1 MIKAIRPSQL
11 QDWIAAC
18 QADDPGCRPLV
29 LDVRE
34 PWELQTASIKADGF
48 ELVAMPMASIP
59 ARLGELPQERPIAC
73 LCHHGG
79 RSAQVCMFLER
90 QGFSGVINL
99 AGGVAGWAAQVDPR
113 MAQY

>member
-1 MIKAIRPSQL
+1 MRQISPVQL
-11 QDWIAAC
+11 AERLHDTQQPA
-18 QADDPGCRPLV
+18 PLL

-34 PWELQTASIKADGF
+34 PWELEICRIDGS
-48 ELVAMPMASIP
+48 VAMPMGSVP
-59 ARLGELPQERPIAC
+59 ARVDELDRGREIVVI
-73 LCHHGG
+73 CHHGG

-90 QGFSGVINL
+90 QGFSNVINL

>member
-1 MIKAIRPSQL
+1 MRQISPARLAQRLNDAQQP
-11 QDWIAAC
+11 A
-18 QADDPGCRPLV
+18 PLL

-34 PWELQTASIKADGF
+34 PWELEICLIEGS
-48 ELVAMPMASIP
+48 VAMPMGSVP
-59 ARLGELPQERPIAC
+59 ARFPELDRDRETVVI
-73 LCHHGG
+73 CHHGG

>member
-1 MIKAIRPSQL
+1 MRQISPAQL
-11 QDWIAAC
+11 AQRLNDAHQPA
-18 QADDPGCRPLV
+18 PLL

-34 PWELQTASIKADGF
+34 PWELEICLIEGS
-48 ELVAMPMASIP
+48 VAMPMGSVP
-59 ARLGELPQERPIAC
+59 ARFPELDRDRETVVI
-73 LCHHGG
+73 CHHGG

-90 QGFSGVINL
+90 QGFSSVINL

>member
-1 MIKAIRPSQL
+1 MRQISPAHLAQRLNDAQQP
-11 QDWIAAC
+11 A
-18 QADDPGCRPLV
+18 PLL

-34 PWELQTASIKADGF
+34 PWELEICRIEGS
-48 ELVAMPMASIP
+48 VAMPMGSVP
-59 ARLGELPQERPIAC
+59 ARFPELDRDRETVVI
-73 LCHHGG
+73 CHHGG

-90 QGFSGVINL
+90 QGFSSVINL

>member
-1 MIKAIRPSQL
+1 MIDQVRPGHLSAWL
-11 QDWIAAC
+11 QTVATHG
-18 QADDPGCRPLV
+18 DPVV

-34 PWELQTASIKADGF
+34 PSEHRLASVKADGF
-48 ELVAMPMASIP
+48 ELLTIPMGTIP
-59 ARLGELPQERPIAC
+59 LRLAELDPERPVAC

-90 QGFSGVINL
+90 QGFSSVINL

>member
-1 MIKAIRPSQL
+1 MRHISPAQL
-11 QDWIAAC
+11 AQRL
-18 QADDPGCRPLV
+18 DDPQQPAPLL

-34 PWELQTASIKADGF
+34 PWELEICRIEGS
-48 ELVAMPMASIP
+48 VAMPMGSVP
-59 ARLGELPQERPIAC
+59 ARFPELDRDRETVVI
-73 LCHHGG
+73 CHHGG

-90 QGFSGVINL
+90 QGFSSVINL

>member
-1 MIKAIRPSQL
+1 MRQISPAQL
-11 QDWIAAC
+11 AQRLNDAQQPA
-18 QADDPGCRPLV
+18 PLL

-34 PWELQTASIKADGF
+34 PWELEICLIEGS
-48 ELVAMPMASIP
+48 VAMPMGSVP
-59 ARLGELPQERPIAC
+59 ARFPELDRDRETVVI
-73 LCHHGG
+73 CHHGG

-90 QGFSGVINL
+90 QGFSSVINL

>member
-1 MIKAIRPSQL
+1 MRQISPAQL
-11 QDWIAAC
+11 AQRLNDAQQPA
-18 QADDPGCRPLV
+18 PLL

-34 PWELQTASIKADGF
+34 PWELEICRIEGS
-48 ELVAMPMASIP
+48 VAMPMGSVP
-59 ARLGELPQERPIAC
+59 ARFPELDRDRETVVI
-73 LCHHGG
+73 CHHGG

-99 AGGVAGWAAQVDPR
+99 SGGVAGWAAQVDPR